1 MSRVRLK
8 SPAPSPL
15 RTRNYRLYFSGQ
27 VISVP
32 GTWLQTV
39 AQAWLVLQLS
49 ASGGALGVT
58 VALQTMPVL
67 VLGAWT
73 GSVAD
78 AVDKRRLLL
87 VTQASQG
94 LLAFALGILTL
105 TGVVQLWMVWV
116 LAVGLGL
123 ARAFD
128 TPTRQAFVSE
138 LVSGDALPRAI
149 GINSTVVSA
158 ARMIGPAAGG
168 AIIAIL
174 GVGTCFLINGASF
187 LAPLGAL
194 LAMDAR
200 ALHRPSVRAPRSAH
214 AVRAGLRYVR
224 RRRDLLVPLLM
235 MAIVGTLAFEFQVTI
250 PLMAH
255 SAFHL
260 GATGFGLLYAAMGV
274 GAVASG
280 LTLAGRL
287 AARVRTLT
295 ITAAAFGVAL
305 AATAAAPGPLSAAA
319 CLAFAGAASVVYSS
333 TTNATL
339 QLRAQ
344 AAMRGRVVALYVIA
358 FMGST
363 AIGGPLVG
371 VIGEFLGPRAA
382 VATGAAGCVIAVAL
396 ALAPG
401 AGRRAA
407 RSALRRAPSASQRPG
422 ASST

>member
-1 MSRVRLK
+1 MPFRSA
-8 SPAPSPL
+8 APSPL

-49 ASGGALGVT
+49 SSGSALGVT
-58 VALQTMPVL
+58 VALQTVPVL

-78 AVDKRRLLL
+78 AVDKRKLLL
-87 VTQASQG
+87 ATQASQG
-94 LLAFALGILTL
+94 LLAFALGMLTL
-105 TGVVQLWMVWV
+105 TGVVRLWMVWI
-116 LAVGLGL
+116 LALGLGV

-128 TPTRQAFVSE
+128 MPTRQAFVSE
-138 LVSGDALPRAI
+138 LVSGDALSRAI

-158 ARMIGPAAGG
+158 ARMVGPAAGG

-174 GVGTCFLINGASF
+174 GVGACFLINAASF
-187 LAPLGAL
+187 LGPLCAL
-194 LAMDAR
+194 LAMDVSRLNRPEAR
-200 ALHRPSVRAPRSAH
+200 AARADH
-214 AVRAGLRYVR
+214 AVRAGLSYVR
-224 RRRDLLVPLLM
+224 RRQDLLVPLLM

-255 SAFHL
+255 SEFHL

-280 LTLAGRL
+280 LTLAGKVPG
-287 AARVRTLT
+287 RVRTLT
-295 ITAAAFGVAL
+295 IAAAAFAVAL
-305 AATAAAPGPLSAAA
+305 AATAAAPGPVSAAV

-333 TTNATL
+333 STNATL
-339 QLRAQ
+339 QIRADPT
-344 AAMRGRVVALYVIA
+344 MRGRVVALYVMA
-358 FMGST
+358 FIGST

-371 VIGEFLGPRAA
+371 VIGEIVGPRASL
-382 VATGAAGCVIAVAL
+382 ATGAAGCVAAVAL
-396 ALAPG
+396 ALVYG
-401 AGRRAA
+401 RGRRGAQA
-407 RSALRRAPSASQRPG
+407 ALRRRPSPRCA
-422 ASST
+422 